1 MHTPKSCLCLVLRCN
16 HPLDRGLESRV
27 VGLGEVSG
35 CRPDVDVG
43 SQTGVWGMS
52 GRKVTDQ
59 RQIEL
64 DSASRQTD
72 EEETAAVDS

>member
-1 MHTPKSCLCLVLRCN
+1 
-16 HPLDRGLESRV
+16 
-27 VGLGEVSG
+27 
-35 CRPDVDVG
+35 
-43 SQTGVWGMS
+43 MS